1 MKNKNNWVK
10 PPFLSEIY
18 SHVSQQSKDTGDVFN
33 DDPGEAGFAQGA
45 RGFNPVAP
53 VAWTGVDAVSS
64 PKPWADCFP
73 LENIRSWTHDG
84 NKLGVLT

>member
-18 SHVSQQSKDTGDVFN
+18 SHVSQQSKDTGDVIN
-33 DDPGEAGFAQGA
+33 DDPREAGFAQGA

-73 LENIRSWTHDG
+73 LENTRSWTHDG